1 MSTNYYARLDRE
13 ATDVTIHIGLLGSG
27 VVALSGV
34 LFDSWADMKRFL
46 VRNESFGLWIVDEA
60 GVRVSVPGFIVR
72 VESYTEEER
81 ATQFRSAPFD
91 AWLDSDGFSISGY
104 DFT

>member
-13 ATDVTIHIGLLGSG
+13 ATDMTIHLGLLGSG

-46 VRNESFGLWIVDEA
+46 VRNESFGLWVVDEA
-60 GVRVSVPGFIVR
+60 GGARLRARLHRAGGELHRGGARRAVPRCTF
-72 VESYTEEER
+72 
-81 ATQFRSAPFD
+81 
-91 AWLDSDGFSISGY
+91 
-104 DFT
+104 